1 MSNTFIVAIAE
12 SMDEIKERLNRQ
24 KTAKGK
30 ERLQMLYWL
39 KQEKSIARKT
49 LAKRLNRNESTIY
62 RWLQKY
68 QLGGIDGLLEAKV
81 SSGPVHTIDGEA
93 LEKLKVQLAQQTGF
107 ASYGQI
113 QQWLEQNCGLL
124 IPYSTVHRRCVL
136 ASKPN

>member
-68 QLGGIDGLLEAKV
+68 KLGGIDGLLEVKV
-81 SSGPVHTIDGEA
+81 SSFCSIFG
-93 LEKLKVQLAQQTGF
+93 
-107 ASYGQI
+107 
-113 QQWLEQNCGLL
+113 
-124 IPYSTVHRRCVL
+124 
-136 ASKPN
+136 